1 MMSVFN
7 EDQIEQ
13 INLADVVVF
22 FLKINKY
29 KNAIEMEKY
38 L

>member
-1 MMSVFN
+1 MMNVFN

-13 INLADVVVF
+13 INFADVVVF
-22 FLKINKY
+22 FLKTNKY
-29 KNAIEMEKY
+29 KNAIEIKKY

>member
-1 MMSVFN
+1 MMNVFN

-13 INLADVVVF
+13 INLAEVVVF
-22 FLKINKY
+22 FLKTNKY